1 MAVRFYDEAL
11 TEKIQKWVSKKNEIT
26 VLKPEETTRLF
37 KMTADEANDKPIKLP
52 LIALSR
58 KTKVSV
64 LNTNKRPLSYDGMK
78 IKAYDKDGNFVPQT
92 SMLKLNAIPMQLEY
106 QLDIY
111 TAHMA
116 EADEYMRNFVFN
128 FVNYPNVKIEIPYN
142 DCKLVHESTI
152 YLDEDVE
159 DNSDIPQRLVP
170 GQFTR
175 YTLSLTIDNAY
186 LFSAAIKENILI
198 SSIELQTAD
207 KDGEILETL
216 EVDKLEK

>member
-1 MAVRFYDEAL
+1 MAIRFYDNAL
-11 TEKIQKWVSKKNEIT
+11 SDKIAKWISKKDGVKI
-26 VLKPEETTRLF
+26 LKPEETARLF
-37 KMTADEANDKPIKLP
+37 KMTLDESKDKPISLP

-58 KTKVSV
+58 KTRVNV
-64 LNTNKRPLSYDGMK
+64 LNTNKRPMSFDGMK
-78 IKAYDKDGNFVPQT
+78 IKAYDKDGNVVPQSST
-92 SMLKLNAIPMQLEY
+92 LKLNAIPMQLEY

-111 TAHMA
+111 TSKMA
-116 EADEYMRNFVFN
+116 EADEYLRNFVFN

-142 DCKLVHESTI
+142 DCKLIHESTV
-152 YLDEDVE
+152 YLSEEIE

-186 LFSAAIKENILI
+186 LFSAPIKENILI
-198 SSIELQTAD
+198 SSIQLQTAE

-216 EVDKLEK
+216 DIDVN